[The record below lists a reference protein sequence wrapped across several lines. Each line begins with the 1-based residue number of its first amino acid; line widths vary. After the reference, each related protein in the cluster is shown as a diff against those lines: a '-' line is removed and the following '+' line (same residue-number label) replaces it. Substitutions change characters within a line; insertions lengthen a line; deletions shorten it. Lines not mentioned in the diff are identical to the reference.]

1 MADDFNPLSLLTAP
15 VSGLFGFL
23 GAGKQADAAKEAAKS
38 QSQAAMYGV
47 DKTTAAAQY
56 AADQQAKS
64 TAEALAFQKQQAAQ
78 DQANFNSTSG
88 ANYGQWAARE
98 GRLSSI
104 GQALGLP
111 ARDIPAFV
119 PSPTLTSSQTAPIS
133 GPTPSGQ
140 QPSGN
145 LSDPNAWMSLV
156 GNDQALTQ
164 FVTQGLGSAAQKPGL
179 VDYYKKVIKGQPG
192 ANPTE
197 QAGSA
202 KFYMDLFAKDP
213 NVTGQPAASAA
224 TAGRAPVPATLGQA
238 AMYSGPSATPLTPA
252 LMAPAVGSL
261 ASYAR
266 RAY

>member
-1 MADDFNPLSLLTAP
+1 MPPIVAAAAIAAAGGFGAAALSSHAAGSAADT
-15 VSGLFGFL
+15 
-23 GAGKQADAAKEAAKS
+23 QAAAAKDAA
-38 QSQAAMYGV
+38 
-47 DKTTAAAQY
+47 DKQTAAANY
-56 AADQQAKS
+56 AAEQQAKS

-119 PSPTLTSSQTAPIS
+119 PSPTLSSSQTAPTS
-133 GPTPSGQ
+133 GPTTSGQ
-140 QPSGN
+140 QPSRN

-156 GNDQALTQ
+156 GNTPALTSWVQ
-164 FVTQGLGSAAQKPGL
+164 QGLGPSASPDL
-179 VDYYKKVIKGQPG
+179 VSYYVGKIKGQPG

-202 KFYMDLFAKDP
+202 NYWMQKLQSDP
-213 NVTGQPAASAA
+213 NVTGKAGAPAASTA
-224 TAGRAPVPATLGQA
+224 TRQPVPATLGQA

>member
-1 MADDFNPLSLLTAP
+1 MPPIVAAAAIAAAGGFGAAALSSHAAGSAADT
-15 VSGLFGFL
+15 
-23 GAGKQADAAKEAAKS
+23 QAAAAKDAA
-38 QSQAAMYGV
+38 
-47 DKTTAAAQY
+47 DKQTAAANY
-56 AADQQAKS
+56 AAEQQAKS

-119 PSPTLTSSQTAPIS
+119 PSPTLSSSQTAPTS
-133 GPTPSGQ
+133 GPMPSGQ

-202 KFYMDLFAKDP
+202 KYYMDLFAKDP

-238 AMYSGPSATPLTPA
+238 AMYSPPSSTPLTPA

>member
-1 MADDFNPLSLLTAP
+1 MPAIVPLAIVAGSAI
-15 VSGLFGFL
+15 SG
-23 GAGKQADAAKEAAKS
+23 AIAAHASGKASEAQSAAAKESADIQTKS
-38 QSQAAMYGV
+38 AN
-47 DKTTAAAQY
+47 Y
-56 AADQQAKS
+56 AADVQSKS
-64 TAEALAFQKQQAAQ
+64 TADALDFQKEQAAQ

-111 ARDIPAFV
+111 ARNIPAFV
-119 PSPTLTSSQTAPIS
+119 PSPTISSNQTAPTT
-133 GPTPSGQ
+133 GQTAPGQ

-164 FVTQGLGSAAQKPGL
+164 FVAQGLGPAAQKPGL

-202 KFYMDLFAKDP
+202 KYYMDLFAKDP
-213 NVTGQPAASAA
+213 NVTGQSAAPAA
-224 TAGRAPVPATLGQA
+224 AGKAPVPATLGQA
-238 AMYSGPSATPLTPA
+238 AMYSAAPYTPITPA
-252 LMAPAVGSL
+252 LTAPPVGSL